1 MNQGRSSRYAVQIS
15 QAYHGAALLAALLC
29 TGVGVAA
36 HAQGVAGVSRRGVQQ
51 PQDGPNLT
59 MDRDLAAG
67 AFLDSL
73 VDPLTDTRRTNN
85 AATRALD
92 GKPSKATVR
101 PQWTARL
108 ARNPKKND
116 GNPPYVLIDRYG
128 GIQRYVEEVP
138 NIDLDQHVGQT
149 IGVRRDTGHTLL
161 ASQLDLP
168 RQAAAPNRADGN
180 VQLAA
185 FEEMPA
191 IEPTPADEP
200 PSPTGEKLPQPEAV
214 DGEVIEGQG
223 PSFSEHGE
231 PMIVPDGVDPLYL
244 DGDVQSETLHMD
256 GCDNCGSKVCAMQ
269 GGCGLN
275 SRPVLSVRAE
285 YLLWWGDGMAI
296 PPLVVRGEVG
306 PDLNVP
312 PTPADPTDD
321 SFAGAFVVYGNQGIL
336 DEARSGAR
344 LTMTYWLDDYG
355 RHAIEGDY
363 FGFGQIESQFID
375 GGDGTFPIVGRPFI
389 DATTGQNAVE
399 DVSFP
404 GIRGTVRVDADS
416 EFQSA
421 GIRLRR
427 SLCCVASCASDCGD
441 AVTCGSSVCGPSGC
455 GSGVGAGGAPCLQV
469 FNKGTRHMDVT
480 FGARWAQLDEGLNI
494 REDLEVI
501 APTPPPA
508 LGTTFL
514 VNDNF
519 STSNEFF
526 GGELGFLYDWQYKRW
541 SLEMLTR
548 LAIGRTQ
555 QRVNISGFT
564 VNTPLGGPSE
574 TGTGGLLTQTS
585 NIGQYDRDELSVLPQ
600 IGFTAGYMLTDRLK
614 LTGGYTFLY
623 WSRVVRPG
631 DQIDLEVNPE
641 LIPFEGS
648 GDGIPARP
656 QFTFRD
662 TDFWAHGIN
671 AGLEYQW

>member
-1 MNQGRSSRYAVQIS
+1 MNQGHSSRYAVQGS
-15 QAYHGAALLAALLC
+15 RAYHGAALLAALVF
-29 TGVGVAA
+29 TSVSVEA
-36 HAQGVAGVSRRGVQQ
+36 HAQDDAGGSRRGAHQ
-51 PQDGPNLT
+51 PLDGPNLT

-67 AFLDSL
+67 ALIDSL

-85 AATRALD
+85 AATRVL
-92 GKPSKATVR
+92 GGQPSKATVR

-108 ARNPKKND
+108 ARNPKKGD
-116 GNPPYVLIDRYG
+116 GNPPYALIDRYG

-138 NIDLDQHVGQT
+138 NIDLENYVGQT
-149 IGVRRDTGHTLL
+149 IAVRRDTGHTLL

-168 RQAAAPNRADGN
+168 RRAGRKAAPSNRADGD

-200 PSPTGEKLPQPEAV
+200 PSPTGERLPQPEAV
-214 DGEVIEGQG
+214 EGEMIEGQG
-223 PSFSEHGE
+223 PIFSEQSEG
-231 PMIVPDGVDPLYL
+231 MIVPDGVDPLYL
-244 DGDVQSETLHMD
+244 DGEMHGEELHMD

-285 YLLWWGDGMAI
+285 YLLWWADGMAI
-296 PPLVVRGEVG
+296 PPLVVRGE
-306 PDLNVP
+306 
-312 PTPADPTDD
+312 ADNGD
-321 SFAGAFVVYGNQGIL
+321 FVNAFVVYGDEDIL

-363 FGFGQIESQFID
+363 FGFGQIESHFVD
-375 GGDGTFPIVGRPFI
+375 GGDGTFPIVGRPFFDI
-389 DATTGQNAVE
+389 LNAVQAVQ

-404 GIRGTVRVDADS
+404 GIRGTVTIDADS

-427 SLCCVASCASDCGD
+427 NLCCVSGCSTDCGD
-441 AVTCGSSVCGPSGC
+441 AVTCGSGVCGPSGC

-469 FNKGTRHMDVT
+469 FNKGTRHVDVT
-480 FGARWAQLDEGLNI
+480 YGVRWAQLDEGINI

-501 APTPPPA
+501 APSPP
-508 LGTTFL
+508 LDIGTTFL

-519 STSNEFF
+519 STSNEFL

-541 SLEMLTR
+541 SLEFLSR
-548 LAIGRTQ
+548 LAVGRTE
-555 QRVNISGFT
+555 QRVAINGFT
-564 VNTPLGGPSE
+564 VNTPPGGPADV
-574 TGTGGLLTQTS
+574 GVGGLLALSS
-585 NIGQYDRDELSVLPQ
+585 NIGDYERNELSVIPQ
-600 IGFTAGYMLTDRLK
+600 LGFTGGYMLTDRLK
-614 LTGGYTFLY
+614 LTAGYTFLY
-623 WSRVVRPG
+623 WSRVARPG
-631 DQIDLEVNPE
+631 DQIDLDVNTE
-641 LIPFEGS
+641 LLPNTNTP
-648 GDGIPARP
+648 GDGLPARP
-656 QFTFRD
+656 QFVFRD

-671 AGLEYQW
+671 AGLEYSW